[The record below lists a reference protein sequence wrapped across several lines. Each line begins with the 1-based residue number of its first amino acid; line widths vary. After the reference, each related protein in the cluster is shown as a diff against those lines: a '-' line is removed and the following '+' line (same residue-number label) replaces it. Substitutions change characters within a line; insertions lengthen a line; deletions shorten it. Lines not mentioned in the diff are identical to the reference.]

1 MKKCNILT
9 LNCCNCS
16 YSVEFSFSDMQYKL
30 LRVCLVKSNIFN
42 NFEYNPK
49 KDHFKPHLMSKFKER
64 SIKNPLHTI
73 RHYFSVIL
81 FFVLLLAGY
90 DGKSQTIQEAKNLA
104 YNGQRAQ
111 AREVCR
117 KILAKE
123 YDSDV
128 AVLMARTY
136 AWDGQYDS
144 SRVVI
149 TEILKRYP
157 THWDALDAISDVQ
170 YWDKK
175 YVEAIAF
182 CDIALAKDAKDQH
195 FILKKAVLLNAKGDY
210 DQSAGQLESLLKIN
224 PANAEARKKLSDIRL
239 DQQKNRIRL
248 TYTYDFFEKNA
259 SKDPWHL
266 VALSYSRKASF
277 GTIIGRLNW
286 AERFGSKG
294 FQYEMD
300 AYPHLSENNY
310 LYLNLGYSDL
320 TIFPKIRS
328 GAEWYHS
335 FPKAFEGSLGM
346 RALIFA
352 NSNTYMLT
360 GTVGKYTGNYWIS
373 LRSYVTPSTNGT
385 SVSGSIQAR
394 RYFSDPENYLGLRLG
409 YGVSPDDR
417 SHGDGSSSYLNLKSQ
432 SVRGEFNHLFN
443 KIWTLNIGASLSH
456 EEFTSVGY
464 VLNYSFDFGIGRSF

>member
-1 MKKCNILT
+1 MAKINARVVKKSVPVLR
-9 LNCCNCS
+9 S
-16 YSVEFSFSDMQYKL
+16 FYSVSL
-30 LRVCLVKSNIFN
+30 LIA
-42 NFEYNPK
+42 
-49 KDHFKPHLMSKFKER
+49 
-64 SIKNPLHTI
+64 
-73 RHYFSVIL
+73 
-81 FFVLLLAGY
+81 LLLAGY
-90 DGKSQTIQEAKNLA
+90 QGKSQTLREAKDLA
-104 YNGQRAQ
+104 YNGQRAR

-128 AVLMARTY
+128 AVLMARTF

-149 TEILKRYP
+149 AEVLKLYP

-175 YVEAIAF
+175 YAEAIIF
-182 CDIALAKDAKDQH
+182 CDIALSKDPKDQH
-195 FILKKAVLLNAKGDY
+195 FMFKKAVLLNAKGEY
-210 DQSAGQLESLLKIN
+210 DRSVGLLESLMKIN
-224 PANAEARKKLSDIRL
+224 PANAEARKKLSDFRL

-259 SKDPWHL
+259 NRDPWHL
-266 VALSYSRKASF
+266 AALSYARKASF

-346 RALIFA
+346 RALFFT

-373 LRSYVTPSTNGT
+373 LRSFVTPSSNGT
-385 SVSGSIQAR
+385 SVSGSIQVR

-417 SHGDGSSSYLNLKSQ
+417 SYGDGSSSYLKLKSQ

-443 KIWTLNIGASLSH
+443 KIWTLNIGAALSH
-456 EEFTSVGY
+456 EEFPAVGY
-464 VLNYSFDFGIGRSF
+464 ILNYSFDFGIGRSF

>member
-1 MKKCNILT
+1 MA
-9 LNCCNCS
+9 
-16 YSVEFSFSDMQYKL
+16 
-30 LRVCLVKSNIFN
+30 
-42 NFEYNPK
+42 
-49 KDHFKPHLMSKFKER
+49 KFKER
-64 SIKNPLHTI
+64 LANNMVQII
-73 RHYFSVIL
+73 RRCCFVSLLV
-81 FFVLLLAGY
+81 VLLLANHQ
-90 DGKSQTIQEAKNLA
+90 GKCQTYQEAKDLA

-128 AVLMARTY
+128 AVLMARTF

-149 TEILKRYP
+149 AEVLKRYP

-175 YVEAIAF
+175 YPEAIVY
-182 CDIALAKDAKDQH
+182 CDIALSKDAKDQH
-195 FILKKAVLLNAKGDY
+195 FMFKKAVLLNAKGDY
-210 DQSAGQLESLLKIN
+210 DQAVFQLESLLKIN

-259 SKDPWHL
+259 NKDPWHL
-266 VALSYSRKASF
+266 AAISYARKASF

-346 RALIFA
+346 RALFFN
-352 NSNTYMLT
+352 NSNTYMFT
-360 GTVGKYTGNYWIS
+360 GTVGKYAGNYWLS
-373 LRSYVTPSTNGT
+373 LRSFVTPSSNGT
-385 SVSGSIQAR
+385 SISGSIQAR
-394 RYFSDPENYLGLRLG
+394 RYFSDPENYIGLRLG

-417 SHGDGSSSYLNLKSQ
+417 SYGDGSSTYLKLKSQ

-443 KIWTLNIGASLSH
+443 KIWTLNVGASLSH
-456 EEFTSVGY
+456 EEFPAVGY
-464 VLNYSFDFGIGRSF
+464 ILNYSFDFGIGRSF

>member
-1 MKKCNILT
+1 M
-9 LNCCNCS
+9 
-16 YSVEFSFSDMQYKL
+16 
-30 LRVCLVKSNIFN
+30 
-42 NFEYNPK
+42 
-49 KDHFKPHLMSKFKER
+49 
-64 SIKNPLHTI
+64 
-73 RHYFSVIL
+73 
-81 FFVLLLAGY
+81 AGFQ
-90 DGKSQTIQEAKNLA
+90 GRSQTYQEAKDLA

-128 AVLMARTY
+128 AVLMARTF

-149 TEILKRYP
+149 AEVLKRYP

-175 YVEAIAF
+175 YTEAIAY
-182 CDIALAKDAKDQH
+182 CDIALSKDAKDQH
-195 FILKKAVLLNAKGDY
+195 FMFKKAVLLNAKGDY
-210 DQSAGQLESLLKIN
+210 DQSVGQLESILKIN

-266 VALSYSRKASF
+266 AALSYARKASF

-300 AYPHLSENNY
+300 AYPSISENNY

-346 RALIFA
+346 RALFFT

-373 LRSYVTPSTNGT
+373 LRSFVTPTSDGT
-385 SVSGSIQAR
+385 SISGSIQAR

-417 SHGDGSSSYLNLKSQ
+417 SYGDGSASYLKLKSQ

-456 EEFTSVGY
+456 EEFAAVGY